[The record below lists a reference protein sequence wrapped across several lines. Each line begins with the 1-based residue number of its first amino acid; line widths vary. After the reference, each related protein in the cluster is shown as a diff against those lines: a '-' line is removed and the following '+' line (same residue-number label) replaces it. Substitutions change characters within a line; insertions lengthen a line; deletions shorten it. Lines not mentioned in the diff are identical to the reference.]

1 MIIGFTERSQT
12 VSEGEIEGVDSFPVS
27 IGVSNV
33 RTAERVHTMTF
44 RYQESSSTATVEPLA
59 QQTSSNFD
67 ALFGSRD
74 QPTDPIQ
81 VTFDL
86 EPEEDSI
93 QPLTAQIINDFIAE
107 PDECFN
113 IRIFPVDV
121 AGRRELFSC
130 NEDDSGETSF
140 FCEYTVCI
148 TNDDGKASLC
158 FLTTKVMC
166 FFSVLFRAICCCV
179 CGDIL
184 HCG

>member
-1 MIIGFTERSQT
+1 MIIGFTERNQT
-12 VSEGEIEGVDSFPVS
+12 LSEGEIEDVDSFPFF

-33 RTAERVHTMTF
+33 RTAERVHIMTF
-44 RYQESSSTATVEPLA
+44 RYQESSSTATVEPLT
-59 QQTSSNFD
+59 QPNISNVD

-74 QPTDPIQ
+74 LPLDPIQ
-81 VTFDL
+81 VMFDL

-93 QPLTAQIINDFIAE
+93 QSLTVQIINDFVAE

-140 FCEYTVCI
+140 FCEHTVCI
-148 TNDDGKASLC
+148 EDDDGKASLC
-158 FLTTKVMC
+158 FLPQK
-166 FFSVLFRAICCCV
+166 
-179 CGDIL
+179 
-184 HCG
+184 